1 MPELKSTAKAQF
13 AALCEQLSKADGLP
27 SITTEHIAA
36 VVVRT
41 ILIETASD
49 AASDLVPQMWANVPE
64 TDKPEVLKANKATR
78 AELLGLIAPFI
89 TAASNN
95 DKYARKEKLLPAK
108 ADVAQAP
115 EFA

>member
-41 ILIETASD
+41 ILIENGSEQAW
-49 AASDLVPQMWANVPE
+49 DLVPALWAKVPDVE
-64 TDKPEVLKANKATR
+64 KPQLLADNKAVR

-89 TAASNN
+89 TAASNS

-108 ADVAQAP
+108 AESAQAP

>member
-49 AASDLVPQMWANVPE
+49 AASDLVPQMWAYVPE
-64 TDKPEVLKANKATR
+64 TDKPEVLKSNKATR
-78 AELLGLIAPFI
+78 AELLAMISPFI
-89 TAASNN
+89 TAASNS
-95 DKYARKEKLLPAK
+95 DKYARKERLLPAK
-108 ADVAQAP
+108 ADVTQAP

>member
-41 ILIETASD
+41 VLIETASD
-49 AASDLVPQMWANVPE
+49 AASDLIPSLWAAVPE
-64 TDKPEVLKANKATR
+64 AEKPEVAKANRATR
-78 AELLGLIAPFI
+78 NELLQLIAPFI
-89 TAASNN
+89 TAASNS
-95 DKYARKEKLLPAK
+95 DKYARKEKLLPPK
-108 ADVAQAP
+108 ADATATP
-115 EFA
+115 EFS